1 MVSLCHKDNQED
13 NEMDAELIT
22 TRVTALQYAL
32 QIVLSPVQ
40 PGPPDVNQLIKEA
53 KLIEAYLKGKDG
65 K

>member
-1 MVSLCHKDNQED
+1 
-13 NEMDAELIT
+13 MDAELIT